1 MKHLALI
8 ACAAI
13 VFLAGCNT
21 VKGIGRD
28 ISGGGQTVTGAAQST
43 QKNM

>member
-28 ISGGGQTVTGAAQST
+28 ISGGGQAVTGAAKST
-43 QKNM
+43 QANM